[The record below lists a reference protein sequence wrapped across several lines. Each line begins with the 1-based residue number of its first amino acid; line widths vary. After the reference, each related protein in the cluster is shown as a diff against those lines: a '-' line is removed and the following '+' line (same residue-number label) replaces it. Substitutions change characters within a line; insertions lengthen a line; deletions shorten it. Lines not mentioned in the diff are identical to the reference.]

1 MYVFLPGQDKEDNH
15 ILKTNDRFLPTT
27 IKTEIQHS
35 IQSAFQAVTN
45 VIKPESGMLQLNI
58 HL

>member
-1 MYVFLPGQDKEDNH
+1 MEMYLFLPGQDKEDNL

-45 VIKPESGMLQLNI
+45 VIKPESGML
-58 HL
+58 